1 MEVLLIDMGAL
12 AVFLACMTIVYWL
25 GVSHDAQSPAPRRG
39 DLQDVHKNMPTRIAV
54 TQPHCSSV
62 MRSRST
68 SAAKASVT
76 SG

>member
-12 AVFLACMTIVYWL
+12 AMFVAYMAIVYWH
-25 GVSHDAQSPAPRRG
+25 GVSHDAQPPARRSVG
-39 DLQDVHKNMPTRIAV
+39 LQEVQKNMPSRIAA

-62 MRSRST
+62 IRSRST